1 MQKLFNIPNSILII
15 TALMLSAL
23 AIHACLKNYDYGDD
37 SIKSLENMLGVKMR
51 SVSMTTDSSECFT
64 TCPIVIDS
72 IIDTVQIPGTSCF
85 AQVKYSV
92 HRCLE
97 SIGPVKLTEIFNNF
111 SASPIYGMGCDSLV
125 RFWDSLHNSSLMDS
139 LILQIERFHVLAGKA
154 AEEKYMKKFVIN
166 NKSIFD
172 CSTNNVLL
180 FADFYWD
187 QCYTWCFK
195 YIIVNNKP
203 QTDYQRRSCGEA
215 CCKRSTRYCWDSV
228 DNMVKKFPP
237 TVETIGF
244 CMSELPAQCPEG
256 YNVYGL
262 CSQACLDQE

>member
-1 MQKLFNIPNSILII
+1 
-15 TALMLSAL
+15 
-23 AIHACLKNYDYGDD
+23 
-37 SIKSLENMLGVKMR
+37 MR
-51 SVSMTTDSSECFT
+51 SVSASTDSSECFT

-97 SIGPVKLTEIFNNF
+97 STSPVKLTEIFNNF

-215 CCKRSTRYCWDSV
+215 CCKRSTRYCWDSM
-228 DNMVKKFPP
+228 DNIVKKFPP

-262 CSQACLDQE
+262 CSQGCLLQE